1 MTIIPAELL
10 AAQEGLGALLQQA
23 SLNGQIDRMFVVLI
37 IIAALGY
44 GTDRLVQYV
53 AENVLRRYTSYQS
66 EQ

>member
-1 MTIIPAELL
+1 
-10 AAQEGLGALLQQA
+10 
-23 SLNGQIDRMFVVLI
+23 MFVVLI